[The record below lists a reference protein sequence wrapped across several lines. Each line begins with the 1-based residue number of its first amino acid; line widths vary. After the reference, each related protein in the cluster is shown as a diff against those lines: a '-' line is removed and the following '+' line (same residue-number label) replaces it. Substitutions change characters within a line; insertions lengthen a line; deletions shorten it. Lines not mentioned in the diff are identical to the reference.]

1 MHIFQKEVL
10 TELLSTTR
18 SKKRILRA
26 MNKQKALSDIWCTK
40 LWQLKKNGR
49 PGFEFSDVEPVPK
62 DK

>member
-1 MHIFQKEVL
+1 M
-10 TELLSTTR
+10 ELLSTTR
-18 SKKRILRA
+18 SKKQILRA